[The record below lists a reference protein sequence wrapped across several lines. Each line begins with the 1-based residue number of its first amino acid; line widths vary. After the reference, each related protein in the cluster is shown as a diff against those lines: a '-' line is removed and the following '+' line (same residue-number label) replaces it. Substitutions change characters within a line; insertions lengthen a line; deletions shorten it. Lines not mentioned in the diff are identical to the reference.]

1 MKKNNPKIKE
11 NITLIDKISA
21 IEGITSS
28 YFTNGDYTPYYSE
41 ISEITA
47 IATYF
52 IEGLEF
58 EDGESIYNSVIA
70 DEEVMELIQMFFSN
84 KSNAGKVMNYVKEQV
99 KDKVDFIKKQ
109 LIHSHSDMNKIIDF
123 CNVVIDSFENF
134 SKLNLSQ
141 ISNED
146 LYVGLNVMR
155 QLSEKNFTKDDL
167 TDVIKKAAHFD
178 LDKASA
184 EIIDAKNAEIRELKK
199 YKTLWKTRNSVSD
212 NNIIAMPTLE

>member
-167 TDVIKKAAHFD
+167 TDAIKKAAHFD

-184 EIIDAKNAEIRELKK
+184 EIIDAKNAQIKELKK
-199 YKTLWKTRNSVSD
+199 YKVLWETRNAVSD
-212 NNIIAMPTLE
+212 NNIIPMSTKE